1 MTFDPLLLAI
11 AGILPELAVM
21 PSTAARKPSPSQCR
35 PSAGGRRQVLF
46 LPCYRDE
53 RMLDGICRFAFES
66 NWILDTHYYHTGLL
80 PDSWKGD
87 GIITMLHVPNRN
99 RKLSSFIRSQR
110 HCAIV
115 DMSCNNPTVE
125 LPRVLQDNPGI
136 GRAGAEHL
144 ASLGCRHLG
153 FVMQDR
159 NHFHEERYEGFKQ
172 ATQDFG
178 LGFSLHRVPKN
189 LSKVGSD
196 PGWLLR
202 RLPLGMDGPVGVMMA
217 EDQMA
222 RWVIEVCETANLS
235 IPDDIALLG
244 VDNSR
249 EVCELGQVALSSVGN
264 NAFQHGYEAA
274 GLLQRLMDGEPPPR
288 EPLRIPRGS
297 LHARQSTDIIAA
309 RHPHVAAA
317 MRHIA
322 EHFTDPGLT
331 QEKVAAQVPM
341 SGRRLHDAFVR
352 HIGRSIHEELVERR
366 LRQAL
371 RLIKETDRKLSDI
384 AEASGFKTPETMS
397 RLIHQEYGQPPS
409 SFRRNA

>member
-1 MTFDPLLLAI
+1 MPFTSAKKPLPLQGQLS
-11 AGILPELAVM
+11 V
-21 PSTAARKPSPSQCR
+21 
-35 PSAGGRRQVLF
+35 GGRRQVLF

-53 RMLDGICRFAFES
+53 RMLDGICRFAFEA

-87 GIITMLHVPNRN
+87 GIITMLHVSNRN
-99 RKLSSFIRSQR
+99 PKLTSFIHSHL

-115 DMSCNNPTVE
+115 DLSCNDPTVE

-136 GRAGAEHL
+136 GRAGAGHL

-153 FVMQDR
+153 FVMQGK

-172 ATQDFG
+172 AARGFG
-178 LGFSLHRVPKN
+178 LGLSLHRAPKN
-189 LSKVGSD
+189 LSTAGND

-202 RLPLGMDGPVGVMMA
+202 RLPLGKGGSVGVMMA
-217 EDQMA
+217 ADDIA
-222 RWVIEVCETANLS
+222 RWVIEACEMAGLS
-235 IPDDIALLG
+235 IPDDLALLG

-249 EVCELGQVALSSVGN
+249 EVCELGRVALSSIDN

-274 GLLQRLMDGEPPPR
+274 KLLQRLMDGESPPK
-288 EPLRIPRGS
+288 EPLRVPRGS

-322 EHFTDPGLT
+322 QHFTDPELT

-341 SGRRLHDAFVR
+341 SMRRLHDAFLR
-352 HIGRSIHEELVERR
+352 HIGRSIHEEIIERR
-366 LRQAL
+366 IRHAL
-371 RLIKETDRKLSDI
+371 QLINESDRKLSDI
-384 AEASGFKTPETMS
+384 AEVSGFKMPETMS
-397 RLIHQEYGQPPS
+397 RMIHRQYGQPAS
-409 SFRRNA
+409 SFRRSS